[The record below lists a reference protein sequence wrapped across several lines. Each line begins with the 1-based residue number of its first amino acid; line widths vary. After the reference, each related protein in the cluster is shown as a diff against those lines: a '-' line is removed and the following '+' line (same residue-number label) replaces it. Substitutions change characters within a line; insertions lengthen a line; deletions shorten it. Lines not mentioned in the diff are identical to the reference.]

1 MIAVAEKD
9 IGCRNRS
16 TGGHLIDIGY
26 GGLWT
31 LDTLSLALV
40 IDVDL
45 ALVLLVTCAGQV
57 KDELEGMWG

>member
-1 MIAVAEKD
+1 M
-9 IGCRNRS
+9 
-16 TGGHLIDIGY
+16 IDIGY